1 METQNYLF
9 KCDCHIP
16 LCLFFLKQSL
26 FYIPTTTYV
35 MPLLTD
41 LYFSNG
47 KKFPTPK
54 PEIFWLT
61 SFALEGAKKSMQI
74 QQGSWKGNHCVFFF
88 SCFSFI

>member
-54 PEIFWLT
+54 PEIF
-61 SFALEGAKKSMQI
+61 
-74 QQGSWKGNHCVFFF
+74 
-88 SCFSFI
+88 